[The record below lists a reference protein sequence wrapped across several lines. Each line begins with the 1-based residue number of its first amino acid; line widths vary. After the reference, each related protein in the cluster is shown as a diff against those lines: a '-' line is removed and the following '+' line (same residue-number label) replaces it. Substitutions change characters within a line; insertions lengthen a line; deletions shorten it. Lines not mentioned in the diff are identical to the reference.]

1 MEVQMIAQTQRALIV
16 ISQLT
21 QGIPENQQWLY
32 RFIEAAGRSV
42 IEITLK
48 NDYAPGQYRALLDE
62 MATTNNLVDTL
73 TELGAMDGIQAID
86 LFVLLHGSPDRL
98 EFHNGSWYT
107 PNMATT
113 LAGLGLSPKLRLVY
127 STACYGA
134 THNDDFIKGGFKAA
148 IGARGVNT
156 NSAFELP
163 MLINLWALGKSVKD
177 ALQLGDKPAT
187 RRLADE
193 AARTYGRLG
202 KLWWVKEVDSQK
214 LLSGN
219 AMLTIE
225 AI

>member
-1 MEVQMIAQTQRALIV
+1 MIAKEQRALIV
-16 ISQLT
+16 VSQLT

-42 IEITLK
+42 TEITLK
-48 NDYAPGQYRALLDE
+48 DDYAPSHYRALLDDI
-62 MATTNNLVDTL
+62 ATTDNLTNTL
-73 TELGAMDGIQAID
+73 AEVGAQDEILAID
-86 LFVLLHGSPDRL
+86 LFILLHGSPDRL

-107 PNMATT
+107 PSMATT
-113 LAGLGLSPKLRLVY
+113 LAGLGLASKLRLVY

-134 THNDDFIKGGFKAA
+134 THNDNFLQAGFKAA

-163 MLINLWALGKSVKD
+163 MLLNLWALGKSVKD
-177 ALQLGDKPAT
+177 ALRLGDKPAT

-193 AARTYGRLG
+193 AAKTYGRLG
-202 KLWWVKEVDSQK
+202 DLPWVKEVNSQK

-219 AMLTIE
+219 AALTIE
-225 AI
+225 TI